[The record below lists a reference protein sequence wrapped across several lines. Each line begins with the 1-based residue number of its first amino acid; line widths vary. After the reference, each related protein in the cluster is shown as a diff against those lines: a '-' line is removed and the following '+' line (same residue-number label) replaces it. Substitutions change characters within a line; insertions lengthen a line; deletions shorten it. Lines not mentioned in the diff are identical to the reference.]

1 MRFDYYKKFVGLL
14 VIGGGL
20 AGALC
25 FFIVTMLTFYEVVA
39 RYVLKSPT
47 TWSLDCSIYLVMWG
61 TLLGAAYTLK
71 WHGHVG
77 VEVLV
82 AKFSKMRQRQLKIIV
97 YTLMLL
103 FCIILAWTGMDSC
116 IDAYRFHE
124 VTLSYIRTPLYI
136 PMFSI
141 VAGSV
146 LLILEIVS
154 QLIEM
159 IQRAGA
165 EE

>member
-1 MRFDYYKKFVGLL
+1 ML

-20 AGALC
+20 AGASCL
-25 FFIVTMLTFYEVVA
+25 FVVTMITFYEVVV
-39 RYVLKSPT
+39 RYVFKSPT
-47 TWSLDCSIYLVMWG
+47 TWSLDCGIYLVMWG

-82 AKFSKMRQRQLKIIV
+82 AKFSKNRQRQLKIFV
-97 YTLMLL
+97 YILMLL
-103 FCIILAWTGMDSC
+103 FCMILTWSGMVSC
-116 IDAYRFHE
+116 IDAYKFNE
-124 VTLSYIRTPLYI
+124 VTLSYMRTPLYI

-141 VAGSV
+141 VAGSALMV
-146 LLILEIVS
+146 LEIIS

-159 IQRAGA
+159 IQRAGG
-165 EE
+165 EK